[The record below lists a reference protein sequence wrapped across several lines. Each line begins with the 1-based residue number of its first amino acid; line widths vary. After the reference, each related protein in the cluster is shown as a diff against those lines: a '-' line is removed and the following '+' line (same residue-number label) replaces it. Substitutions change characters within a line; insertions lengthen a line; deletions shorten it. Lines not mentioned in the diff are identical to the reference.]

1 MARNRRLEVKFQ
13 KIIIVFKK
21 ELRETLRDRRSLA
34 AMILIPIV
42 LYPLLFIMMS
52 QIISFGGFKI
62 DEHIQAYSPLTPE
75 QRKINDSQIES
86 TVERMQ
92 QESEQSIKLPDEVA
106 MTTMNVS
113 HDPGMGGKIF
123 GSLVPVLII
132 VTLIFGAMYPAIDLT
147 AGEKE
152 RGTLETILT
161 VPIHRNELLMGKFL
175 TVSSFALVTGMLNL
189 FSMMLTYSL
198 GLIQMG
204 ALAGAVKFN
213 ISTSAFLVLFAS
225 MLPLSLFI
233 SSTVLSVCIF
243 ARSFKEAQNLVTPF
257 YLLLI
262 FPALFAL
269 APGIQLNG
277 ALALIPVLNVS
288 LLFKEVMFGNMPIN
302 PIFAVFLSNSV
313 FAFIGISLVSKLFN
327 AEEVLFTEGRGWQFL
342 LRRSQI
348 TASEVFHPSSAF
360 IIYAIIAFLLF
371 YVGSVLQNQ
380 HKQWGILATQ
390 WLLIFLPVLAFSW
403 YNKVDLKKTLHLK
416 KFHPMALLGTIMLAF
431 AGVVVTTWVARF
443 QIVLFPESVKIGKM
457 LAKIMNFDSL
467 GVNSFL
473 GIFIFAISPAICE
486 ELLFRGAM
494 LSSLKKRMSP
504 LAAMI
509 VVAFMFGIF
518 HIYLFRILPTAILG
532 FYLAFI
538 VYRTGSVYLGMV
550 GHALNNSFAL
560 LVISNPKVRNL
571 YGHLAGE
578 SQYLQI
584 VILGVIGFIL
594 FGALLI
600 LKFDGKPARSVN

>member
-1 MARNRRLEVKFQ
+1 MKYN
-13 KIIIVFKK
+13 KIAVVFKK
-21 ELRETLRDRRSLA
+21 ELLETLRDRRSMV

-42 LYPLLFIMMS
+42 LYPLMFIVMS
-52 QIISFGGFKI
+52 QMITFGGFDF
-62 DEHIQAYSPLTPE
+62 DEKMGSQVTTEIPNSGIAAGNEKTASSETVSPTIPTNDEFPVPE
-75 QRKINDSQIES
+75 TLGAS
-86 TVERMQ
+86 TLSSAPETSVG
-92 QESEQSIKLPDEVA
+92 
-106 MTTMNVS
+106 
-113 HDPGMGGKIF
+113 GMIF
-123 GSLVPVLII
+123 GSLVPVLLI
-132 VTLIFGAMYPAIDLT
+132 VTLIFGALYPAIDLT

-161 VPIHRNELLMGKFL
+161 VPISRVELLFGKYL
-175 TVSSFALVTGMLNL
+175 TVSTFALMTGVLNL
-189 FSMMLTYSL
+189 ISMLMTYSL

-204 ALAGAVKFN
+204 ALTGDVQFSLTPAAMIILF
-213 ISTSAFLVLFAS
+213 ISLI
-225 MLPLSLFI
+225 PLSLFI
-233 SSTVLSVCIF
+233 SSTIISVCIF

-269 APGIQLNG
+269 APGMKLSSM
-277 ALALIPVLNVS
+277 LSLIPVLNVS
-288 LLFKEVMFGNMPIN
+288 LLFKEVLFGHYPMNL
-302 PIFAVFLSNSV
+302 IFSVFLSNAL
-313 FAFIGISLVSKLFN
+313 FAFIGITVVSKLFN
-327 AEEVLFTEGRGWQFL
+327 AEDVLFTEGKGWQFL

-348 TASEVFHPSSAF
+348 IPTEVFHPSSVF

-371 YVGSVLQNQ
+371 YVGSTIQAQ
-380 HKQWGILATQ
+380 YKHWGILATQ
-390 WLLIFLPVLAFSW
+390 WLLIFLPVLAFGW

-416 KFHPMALLGTIMLAF
+416 RFHPLDLVGTIFLAI
-431 AGVVVTTWVARF
+431 AGIAVTTWVARF
-443 QIVLFPESVKIGKM
+443 QIMLFPETIKIGKV
-457 LAKIMNFDSL
+457 LEKIMNFESL

-504 LAAMI
+504 LAAMT

-538 VYRTGSVYLGMV
+538 VYRTGSVYLGMI

-560 LVISNPKVRNL
+560 LVISNPRVRTL

-578 SQYLQI
+578 SQYLPI
-584 VILGVIGFIL
+584 VILAVIGFIL
-594 FGALLI
+594 FGTLLI
-600 LKFDGKPARSVN
+600 LKFDGKPARSTN